1 MYDFLRQFKNV
12 DEMEIKA
19 IVHRKKVKITNEV
32 IFEML
37 QLLDKGP
44 DMELSNPL
52 QEGEPKCA
60 KDLWMKW

>member
-1 MYDFLRQFKNV
+1 
-12 DEMEIKA
+12 MEIKA